1 MGEGGLGVGEGWVR
15 GGCGVCE
22 VCVRG
27 VRGSDGK
34 GTVRGLWWI
43 LRLLGM

>member
-1 MGEGGLGVGEGWVR
+1 M
-15 GGCGVCE
+15 CE

-27 VRGSDGK
+27 VRGSDWK